1 MAPACTHF
9 VPFFSLSYSF
19 SPVIIM
25 KIYLMQVCN
34 VYIMTYINLC
44 QVQADDIL
52 TFVTQSLED
61 IDKFHYIFFKVERKL
76 KI

>member
-1 MAPACTHF
+1 MAPTFTHF
-9 VPFFSLSYSF
+9 VPFFSLSYS
-19 SPVIIM
+19 PVIM

-34 VYIMTYINLC
+34 IYIMTYINLC

>member
-9 VPFFSLSYSF
+9 VPFFFLSYSF

-34 VYIMTYINLC
+34 IYNMTYIELC
-44 QVQADDIL
+44 QVQADNIL